1 MSPRMRKL
9 VGSLALIF
17 LVGSWA
23 VVVSIVAMGMM
34 NTNRIG
40 QLVFFLVAGLVWIF
54 PAGAIIAWMQRPPR
68 ARA

>member
-1 MSPRMRKL
+1 MSPRTRKL
-9 VGSLALIF
+9 IGTLALIF

-34 NTNRIG
+34 NANRMV
-40 QLVFFLVAGLVWIF
+40 QLVFFLVAGLVWIL

-68 ARA
+68 VRA